1 MTIGELIVSER
12 KEYLKALALSVDE
25 QKKAHKNVASEVL
38 IEMNTRDVS
47 LPYRMMRPDILLT
60 EESGKTRLIEVNK
73 DAYVSFDPYLMTLQN
88 GLSVVFHPFHWN
100 GIEFRTRST
109 QIDWGRLE
117 EWTKFWVDVTDS
129 RYQPTREW
137 LDVVHN
143 VTCPALENGVWSF
156 SVDFGTA
163 PTDALNQL
171 FEIFSADDKIEVGS
185 FSMIEMP
192 NRVAEGN

>member
-60 EESGKTRLIEVNK
+60 EESGKTRVIEVNK

-100 GIEFRTRST
+100 G
-109 QIDWGRLE
+109 
-117 EWTKFWVDVTDS
+117 
-129 RYQPTREW
+129 
-137 LDVVHN
+137 
-143 VTCPALENGVWSF
+143 
-156 SVDFGTA
+156 
-163 PTDALNQL
+163 
-171 FEIFSADDKIEVGS
+171 
-185 FSMIEMP
+185 
-192 NRVAEGN
+192 